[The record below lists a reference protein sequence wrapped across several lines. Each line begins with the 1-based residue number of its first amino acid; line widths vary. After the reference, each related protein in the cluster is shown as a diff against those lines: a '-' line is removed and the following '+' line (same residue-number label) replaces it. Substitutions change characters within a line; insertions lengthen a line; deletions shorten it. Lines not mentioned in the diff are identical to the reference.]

1 MKAIVYN
8 EYGSHNVLKYQ
19 DVDMPA
25 PKEDEVLIKVCAASI
40 NSWDWDMIR
49 GEPWI
54 VRMWGLTKP
63 RYKIPGADVAGV
75 VEAVGSKVTRFKPG
89 DEVFGDLA
97 EVGWGGY
104 AEYVCA
110 PERVLVSKPKGITF
124 EEAASIPQAGAMA
137 LQGIRDSG

>member
-8 EYGSHNVLKYQ
+8 EYGSHNVLKYR
-19 DVDMPA
+19 DVETPT
-25 PKEDEVLIKVCAASI
+25 PKDDEVLIKVHAASI

-49 GEPWI
+49 GQPWI

-63 RYKIPGADVAGV
+63 KYKIPGADVAGV
-75 VEAVGSKVTRFKPG
+75 VEAVGGKATRFKIG

-97 EVGWGGY
+97 EAGWGGF

-110 PERVLVSKPKGITF
+110 P
-124 EEAASIPQAGAMA
+124 
-137 LQGIRDSG
+137 